1 MSSERQDQA
10 ATKRFGDR
18 QNARQERA
26 AAHAKGTLAPKD
38 AERFTERK
46 ALIHPNDGLGLE
58 RILGTSDLLDI
69 NYLSI
74 GQRSARPVGRV
85 QVRDKSG
92 RVIEFGT
99 GFMVSP
105 GLMLTCNHVLP
116 AHEACQRS
124 IIDFDYEDDE
134 HFNPKTPISY
144 QLDPWRFFLTNLE
157 LDITLV
163 GVKPMGN
170 DGTTPLSAI
179 GFLPLTGHEGSILEG
194 EYVAIIQHPLG
205 ATKKLALRNN
215 RVIDVFDEFVHY
227 TTDTDPG
234 ASGAPVF
241 NDYWQ
246 TVAIHHA
253 GVKRRDSNGRILA
266 TDGSVWKPEMGED
279 HIAYLANE
287 GVQIRAIVAHLR
299 SLIDIPPEK
308 QVLIDELLMAAELT
322 PQSSGGPV
330 DAVDAVERNEDE
342 FATAFGYEP
351 EFLGDRVDLPTL
363 LPQQM
368 ADVATRSD
376 NESHV
381 LDYTHFSIVMS
392 KSRRMAYY
400 TACNIDGRRRQDV
413 PRTRDR
419 WYFDPRIAKEFQA
432 GPDLYAGNDL
442 DRGHLVRR
450 QDPVWG
456 RAAEQANEDSFHFT
470 NAAPQHKHLN
480 QRTWRDLEDY
490 VLGAAETN
498 DLRVSVF
505 TGPVFR
511 ADDMVY
517 RGKYQLPA
525 EFWKVVV
532 MMKEDGKLSATAYL
546 QTQKNLI
553 DNLEFAYGSYKT
565 YQIPVSRVEAITGL
579 NFGRLRNFDPLGSLE
594 GLIDS
599 RLITSKGDLV
609 L

>member
-10 ATKRFGDR
+10 AADRFDDR
-18 QNARQERA
+18 QKAREERA
-26 AAHAKGTLAPKD
+26 IRHAKGKLDLQELAQLEK
-38 AERFTERK
+38 RK

-58 RILGTSDLLDI
+58 RILGASDLLDI
-69 NYLSI
+69 NFLSI
-74 GQRSARPVGRV
+74 GLRAARPVGRV

-124 IIDFDYEDDE
+124 LIDFDYEDDE
-134 HFNPKTPISY
+134 HYNPKTPLSY
-144 QLDPWRFFLTNLE
+144 QLDPWRFFYTDLE
-157 LDITLV
+157 LDFTLV
-163 GVKPMGN
+163 GVKPMAN
-170 DGTTPLSAI
+170 DNETPLSAV
-179 GFLPLTGHEGSILEG
+179 GFLPLTGHDGSVVEG
-194 EYVAIIQHPLG
+194 EYVAIVQHPLG

-215 RVIDVFDEFVHY
+215 RVIDVFGNFVHY

-253 GVKRRDSNGRILA
+253 GVKRKDPQGRILA
-266 TDGSVWKPEMGED
+266 IDGSVWRPEMGED
-279 HIAYLANE
+279 RIAYVANE
-287 GVQIRAIVAHLR
+287 GVQIRAILAHLR
-299 SLIDIPPEK
+299 TLIDIPPEK
-308 QVLIDELLMAAELT
+308 QVLLDELLMAAEMT
-322 PQSSGGPV
+322 PQTAGGSV
-330 DAVDAVERNEDE
+330 DQVDAVERPDDE
-342 FATAFGYEP
+342 FVTAFGYEP
-351 EFLGDRVDLPTL
+351 EFLGKRVDLPQL

-368 ADVATRSD
+368 TDVAERLD
-376 NESHV
+376 GQGHV

-392 KSRRMAYY
+392 KSRRMAYF
-400 TACNIDGRRRQDV
+400 TACNIDGRRRADV

-419 WYFDPRIAKEFQA
+419 WYFDPRIAKEHQA
-432 GPDLYAGNDL
+432 GPDLYSSNDL

-480 QRTWRDLEDY
+480 QRTWRELEDY
-490 VLGAAETN
+490 VLGNAETHE
-498 DLRVSVF
+498 LRVSVF

-511 ADDMVY
+511 ADDLFY

-532 MMKEDGKLSATAYL
+532 IAKEDGTLSATGYL
-546 QTQKNLI
+546 QTQKNLL

-565 YQIPVSRVEAITGL
+565 YQIPVARIEAITGL
-579 NFGRLRNFDPLGSLE
+579 DFGRLRGMDPLGTLE
-594 GLIDS
+594 GMDS
-599 RLITSKGDLV
+599 RLITGKGDIL

>member
-10 ATKRFGDR
+10 AADRFEDR
-18 QNARQERA
+18 QKARQERA
-26 AAHAKGTLAPKD
+26 IRHAKGKLDLQELAALEK
-38 AERFTERK
+38 RK

-58 RILGTSDLLDI
+58 RILGASDLLDI
-69 NYLSI
+69 NFLSI
-74 GQRSARPVGRV
+74 GLRSARPVGRV

-124 IIDFDYEDDE
+124 LIDFDYEDDE
-134 HFNPKTPISY
+134 HFNPKTPISF
-144 QLDPWRFFLTNLE
+144 QLDPWRFFHTNLE

-163 GVKPMGN
+163 AVKPMAN
-170 DGTTPLSAI
+170 DNETPLSAV
-179 GFLPLTGHEGSILEG
+179 GFLPLTGHDGSIVEG
-194 EYVAIIQHPLG
+194 EYVGIIQHPLG
-205 ATKKLALRNN
+205 STKKLAIRNN
-215 RVIDVFDEFVHY
+215 RVIDVFGDFIHY

-246 TVAIHHA
+246 AVAIHHA
-253 GVKRRDSNGRILA
+253 GVKRKDPSGRILA
-266 TDGSVWKPEMGED
+266 IDGSIWRPEMGED
-279 HIAYLANE
+279 RIAYVANE
-287 GVQIRAIVAHLR
+287 GVRIRALLTHLR
-299 SLIDIPPEK
+299 TLIDIPPEK
-308 QVLIDELLMAAELT
+308 QVLLDELLMAAEMT
-322 PQSSGGPV
+322 PQTSGGPV
-330 DAVDAVERNEDE
+330 DQVDAIERPSDE
-342 FATAFGYEP
+342 FVTAFGYEP
-351 EFLGDRVDLPTL
+351 EFLGKRVDLPQL

-368 ADVATRSD
+368 ADVVERLD
-376 NESHV
+376 GEGHV

-392 KSRRMAYY
+392 KTRRMAYF
-400 TACNIDGRRRQDV
+400 TACNIDGRRRQSV
-413 PRTRDR
+413 TRGRDR
-419 WYFDPRIAKEFQA
+419 WYFDPRIPKEYQA
-432 GPDLYAGNDL
+432 GPDLYSGNDL

-450 QDPVWG
+450 NDPVWG

-480 QRTWRDLEDY
+480 QRTWRELEDY
-490 VLGAAETN
+490 VLGNAETHE
-498 DLRVSVF
+498 LRVTVF

-511 ADDMVY
+511 ADDIVY

-532 MMKEDGKLSATAYL
+532 IAREDGTLSATGYL
-546 QTQKNLI
+546 QTQKNLL

-565 YQIPVSRVEAITGL
+565 YQIPVARIEAITGL
-579 NFGRLRNFDPLGSLE
+579 DFGRLRGVDPLGTLE
-594 GLIDS
+594 GMDS
-599 RLITSKGDLV
+599 RLITGKGDIL